1 LALGEGDLKSRRSP
15 VAATTHYE
23 AKDGKTLCRLSRKVK
38 TTTDPAKV
46 TCPQCS
52 LAHARGG
59 R

>member
-1 LALGEGDLKSRRSP
+1 M
-15 VAATTHYE
+15 AATTHYE

-38 TTTDPAKV
+38 TTTDPEKV

-52 LAHARGG
+52 LAYARGG